1 MFARRTRLGWDAW
14 GDEVAALSEWSYVC
28 PVCSARPQSRPE
40 RANRREAVDAF
51 IRDQLPSLLA
61 EAWRVD
67 GEEEDWGTSTRH
79 QAELLGRQDRGTS
92 RKAMTTHRNLKP
104 HYAER
109 QSARAA
115 RSCVVKTGEVMS
127 EPTTEAGRILLL
139 EHSSHEVRTM
149 ARHIVAVEQEAR
161 ANADRE
167 LRELRAFV
175 KKVAFNMQAPT
186 ALRSEAVEI
195 SERKS

>member
-1 MFARRTRLGWDAW
+1 
-14 GDEVAALSEWSYVC
+14 
-28 PVCSARPQSRPE
+28 
-40 RANRREAVDAF
+40 
-51 IRDQLPSLLA
+51 
-61 EAWRVD
+61 
-67 GEEEDWGTSTRH
+67 
-79 QAELLGRQDRGTS
+79 
-92 RKAMTTHRNLKP
+92 MTTHRNLKP

-109 QSARAA
+109 KGKSGPVI
-115 RSCVVKTGEVMS
+115 VVKTGEVMS

-139 EHSSHEVRTM
+139 EHSSQSPHM

-195 SERKS
+195 SDRDRTHRLR